1 MLKEKDGI
9 LISEGAYGMAV
20 SEGTDWM
27 RLLEE
32 RVFGASRAPGV
43 DPAFTS
49 SNEYWPSRGRSAY
62 GGTGLQRRC
71 PGVKVRRMWC
81 HCFWRECTHG
91 RGCGM
96 SAVCPLR
103 MAIIHGTQQ
112 HGDCVCFH
120 SCYNTFPLSG
130 LKQHKCLLSLF
141 WNQEAWNQGVG
152 ITVLFQKVLES
163 SLPCLFSWL
172 VDLWMHHS
180 LLCLHRHMAC
190 FAECLCVCIVW

>member
-1 MLKEKDGI
+1 MLKGMDWTLI
-9 LISEGAYGMAV
+9 LEGAYGMAV
-20 SEGTDWM
+20 NEGTVWM
-27 RLLEE
+27 RLLKE
-32 RVFGASRAPGV
+32 RVFGAFRAPGI
-43 DPAFTS
+43 DPAFMS
-49 SNEYWPSRGRSAY
+49 SDEYWLSRG
-62 GGTGLQRRC
+62 RC
-71 PGVKVRRMWC
+71 PGVNVRRMWC

-96 SAVCPLR
+96 SAVCPWR

-130 LKQHKCLLSLF
+130 LRQHKCLLLLF

-152 ITVLFQKVLES
+152 TTVLFQKALGS

-172 VDLWMHHS
+172 LDLWMRHS
-180 LLCLHRHMAC
+180 LLCLRCHKT
-190 FAECLCVCIVW
+190 FFPECLCVCIVW